1 MLRKDQCSQ
10 KRLPLAID
18 PINMKRKTLFDHMTI
33 GRLVL
38 AAICLLCIQ
47 RQAHAQPPPP
57 RPISIY
63 VNPAQGLI
71 FGAFFHGIT
80 GGSVI
85 IYPDGSRSVTGD
97 VMQANLGIPFSPAIF
112 EIDANPGTTL
122 SILNGPDAVLSGSN
136 GGTMTMR
143 VGAAST
149 GALFVTH
156 AIPPDR
162 TQVRIGGTLQVGN
175 RLANPPGVYSGTFSV
190 TFIQE

>member
-1 MLRKDQCSQ
+1 
-10 KRLPLAID
+10 
-18 PINMKRKTLFDHMTI
+18 MKTNIQFLIHSSI
-33 GRLVL
+33 GRFVL
-38 AAICLLCIQ
+38 AVLLLAAS

-71 FGAFFHGIT
+71 FGAFFHGSL

-97 VMQANLGIPFSPAIF
+97 VVQANLGMPFSPAIF
-112 EIDANPGTTL
+112 EIDADRGTTI
-122 SILNGPDAVLSGSN
+122 SILNGPDAALTGSN
-136 GGTMTMR
+136 GGSMSLR
-143 VGAAST
+143 VGQAST
-149 GALFVTH
+149 GSLFVTH

-162 TQVRIGGTLQVGN
+162 TQVRIGGTLTVGN